1 MAEERPATTADLQEL
16 REERQLIR
24 EGYDF
29 LDEKRLL
36 LAAEILRQLE
46 RYQALIED
54 FTELQQ
60 RADAALRAAVHY
72 HGLDGLQVYP
82 GREMAEADLEQDDRS
97 FLGVTVVEN
106 RLTGE
111 LPPTPVSPVKPS
123 PEARHCQALFGEL
136 VAQSA
141 VISGV
146 TGNLHRLLAEYRR
159 TQRRARAL
167 EDVLLPEIET
177 SLSELSARLE
187 EQDQEEAVR
196 VRLPHRR

>member
-1 MAEERPATTADLQEL
+1 MAEYLEDRPATTAALQEL

-46 RYQALIED
+46 RYQRLIED

-60 RADAALRAAVHY
+60 RTGTALRAAVNHQ
-72 HGLDGLQVYP
+72 GLDGLQVYP
-82 GREMAEADLEQDDRS
+82 GREMEEASLQQDSRS

-111 LPPTPVSPVKPS
+111 LPQIPVTPGKPS
-123 PEARHCQALFGEL
+123 TEARHC
-136 VAQSA
+136 
-141 VISGV
+141 
-146 TGNLHRLLAEYRR
+146 
-159 TQRRARAL
+159 
-167 EDVLLPEIET
+167 
-177 SLSELSARLE
+177 
-187 EQDQEEAVR
+187 EA
-196 VRLPHRR
+196 